1 MKSKKIL
8 VEFMTG
14 QQYTEC
20 NWRPCRNAKVFKET
34 DTVNDILDFLS
45 QDKDL
50 KSADLVILEETK

>member
-1 MKSKKIL
+1 MKIL

-20 NWRPCRNAKVFKET
+20 NWRPCRNAKLFNET
-34 DTVNDILDFLS
+34 DTVKDILDFLS

-50 KSADLVILEETK
+50 NLKSADLVILEE

>member
-1 MKSKKIL
+1 MKIL

-14 QQYTEC
+14 QQYTES

-34 DTVNDILDFLS
+34 DTVKDILDFLG

-50 KSADLVILEETK
+50 KSADLVILKE